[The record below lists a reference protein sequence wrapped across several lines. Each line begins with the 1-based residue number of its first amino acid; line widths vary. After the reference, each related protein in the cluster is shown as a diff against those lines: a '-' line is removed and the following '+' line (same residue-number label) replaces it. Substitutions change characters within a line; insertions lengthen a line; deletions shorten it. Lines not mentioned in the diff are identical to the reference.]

1 MTQFWKNHEEDSII
15 NELPIGTSLDNN
27 NLIQMMKQKE
37 VEKKFQEFFSFNAV
51 EKINNQNYDPPS
63 ANNARYVNPLDQKKT
78 PLQTLKEKANFIKDH
93 KENNPT
99 SKKIIESN
107 IDKISKFNVLYGLFY
122 FNLEN
127 ALTMAKEDSFYDH
140 PEMESSDNVFIKENS
155 KNRSPHMSSFIIGLN
170 YISL

>member
-37 VEKKFQEFFSFNAV
+37 VEKKFQEFFSFNAA
-51 EKINNQNYDPPS
+51 EKINSQNHDPPS
-63 ANNARYVNPLDQKKT
+63 AIARYINPSDQKKST
-78 PLQTLKEKANFIKDH
+78 LQTIKEKTNFIKDY

-107 IDKISKFNVLYGLFY
+107 IDKISKFF
-122 FNLEN
+122 FF
-127 ALTMAKEDSFYDH
+127 S
-140 PEMESSDNVFIKENS
+140 
-155 KNRSPHMSSFIIGLN
+155 
-170 YISL
+170 